1 MLRGAYNAGT
11 EGPARVRLGGN
22 EYDLREAAG
31 AFGDLGTLIPF
42 LVGYLTIAKMDPV
55 GVLVAFG
62 LFKII
67 AGLYF
72 RTPVPIQPM
81 KAIGTAAISHAGSI
95 APGAIWAS
103 GLFTGVLWLLM
114 GISGAV
120 NWIARLTSRPVIQ
133 GLILGLGLSFVL
145 EGMKLMHGDYVVA
158 VVAAVLAFALLSY
171 PRVPAMLALLAFGAG
186 LALSREPAL
195 LGELGRVSFS
205 FRGPSFPL
213 TALTWDD
220 AATGVVVLGLPQ
232 AALTLGNAI
241 VATVEENNALFPD
254 RRITVR
260 TVAIDHGIMNL
271 IGTSLGGVPMCHG
284 AGGMAGH
291 VRFGARTGGALVIL
305 GAIVLFTGLFLADSV
320 ATLFRLFPPAL
331 LGVIL
336 VFGGLELA
344 AGAHGNHFDKADR
357 YVMVLTAGVAMWNM
371 GAGYLAGL
379 ILWHV
384 LQKGVLRID
393 AKR

>member
-145 EGMKLMHGDYVVA
+145 EGMKLMRGRRRARFRASVLPTSPGDA
-158 VVAAVLAFALLSY
+158 C
-171 PRVPAMLALLAFGAG
+171 PAGV
-186 LALSREPAL
+186 R
-195 LGELGRVSFS
+195 
-205 FRGPSFPL
+205 RGPR
-213 TALTWDD
+213 AL
-220 AATGVVVLGLPQ
+220 A
-232 AALTLGNAI
+232 
-241 VATVEENNALFPD
+241 
-254 RRITVR
+254 
-260 TVAIDHGIMNL
+260 
-271 IGTSLGGVPMCHG
+271 
-284 AGGMAGH
+284 
-291 VRFGARTGGALVIL
+291 
-305 GAIVLFTGLFLADSV
+305 
-320 ATLFRLFPPAL
+320 
-331 LGVIL
+331 
-336 VFGGLELA
+336 
-344 AGAHGNHFDKADR
+344 
-357 YVMVLTAGVAMWNM
+357 
-371 GAGYLAGL
+371 
-379 ILWHV
+379 
-384 LQKGVLRID
+384 
-393 AKR
+393 